1 MLLFIRSLTC
11 YSDIYYTACE
21 VVCGS
26 KIDGVFLYYT
36 DNLVSSGANFMCQV
50 ILSVIEDLTKLL
62 QSVDQNLPR
71 KAIFQFD
78 NSGENKNKEVN
89 ALMSTLIEKFY
100 LDEIHCNFLIV
111 GHTHCSVD
119 QYFGVC
125 TKKIKAQWWIGSPLS
140 FQNLLLTAH
149 SDPIRRP
156 TVNRQIHVVF
166 DFRAFFQPILNKIA
180 WCQVPHCF
188 KFTMYLGKAIMQYKM
203 FSPNLIWLPKAPDT
217 TIRTQAELWQH
228 PIEKI
233 RLGSFCVINNEEE
246 LEKSLSIYDRKIT
259 EGVRQPA
266 LLTIVES
273 FTNIRPLLV
282 LLEQDAL
289 IQQQSRYDF
298 CRLFEFNLL
307 LIYIT

>member
-1 MLLFIRSLTC
+1 M
-11 YSDIYYTACE
+11 
-21 VVCGS
+21 
-26 KIDGVFLYYT
+26 
-36 DNLVSSGANFMCQV
+36 
-50 ILSVIEDLTKLL
+50 
-62 QSVDQNLPR
+62 DQNLPL
-71 KAIFQFD
+71 KALFQFD

-89 ALMSTLIEKFY
+89 ALMSTLIEKVYF
-100 LDEIHCNFLIV
+100 DEIHCNFLV
-111 GHTHCSVD
+111 AGHTHCSVD

-149 SDPIRRP
+149 SDPTRRP
-156 TVNRQIHVVF
+156 TINRQIYVIY
-166 DFRAFFQPILNKIA
+166 DFRTFFQPILNKIA

-188 KFTMYLGKAIMQYKM
+188 KFTRCLGKAIMQYKM

-217 TIRTQAELWQH
+217 VIRTQSELWQH
-228 PIEKI
+228 PVEKI
-233 RLGSFCVINNEEE
+233 RLGSFCVVNNEEE

-259 EGVRQPA
+259 EGVHKPA

-273 FTNIRPLLV
+273 FTSIRPLLV

-298 CRLFEFNLL
+298 CRLFKFN
-307 LIYIT
+307 

>member
-1 MLLFIRSLTC
+1 
-11 YSDIYYTACE
+11 
-21 VVCGS
+21 
-26 KIDGVFLYYT
+26 
-36 DNLVSSGANFMCQV
+36 MCQV

-100 LDEIHCNFLIV
+100 LDEIHCNFLVV
-111 GHTHCSVD
+111 GHTHCAVD

-149 SDPIRRP
+149 SDPTRRP

-166 DFRAFFQPILNKIA
+166 DFRAFFQPIINKIA

-246 LEKSLSIYDRKIT
+246 LKLEKSLSIYDRKMT
-259 EGVRQPA
+259 EGVHQPA

-282 LLEQDAL
+282 LMEQDAL
-289 IQQQSRYDF
+289 IQQQSRYDL